1 MGTSVNHP
9 HTSLSSR
16 TFPGNTTALVY
27 AGGLARRM
35 GGANKAF
42 VPVFGKPMI
51 EHVVERLRAIG
62 VARIVVSANR
72 DAERFEALGVT
83 VLPDLR
89 KDFPGALA
97 ALEALAQSELEPTE
111 RVFTCPC
118 DAPFFP
124 ETLPLELDEAARRAG
139 ASGAFPR
146 DAQGRAQSAF
156 ALFSWSVL
164 SDAGAFLD
172 EGGHRLGEFLR
183 CSGLTELPYE
193 GDERR
198 LANLNSLEAVRAA
211 EADPAFDLWMRP

>member
-72 DAERFEALGVT
+72 NAERFEA
-83 VLPDLR
+83 
-89 KDFPGALA
+89 
-97 ALEALAQSELEPTE
+97 
-111 RVFTCPC
+111 
-118 DAPFFP
+118 
-124 ETLPLELDEAARRAG
+124 
-139 ASGAFPR
+139 
-146 DAQGRAQSAF
+146 
-156 ALFSWSVL
+156 
-164 SDAGAFLD
+164 
-172 EGGHRLGEFLR
+172 
-183 CSGLTELPYE
+183 
-193 GDERR
+193 
-198 LANLNSLEAVRAA
+198 
-211 EADPAFDLWMRP
+211 

>member
-1 MGTSVNHP
+1 MNFP
-9 HTSLSSR
+9 LSSN

-27 AGGLARRM
+27 AGGRASRM
-35 GGANKAF
+35 GGVNKAF

-51 EHVVERLRAIG
+51 EHVLVRLRAIG

-83 VLPDLR
+83 VLPDVR

-97 ALEALAQSELEPTE
+97 ALEALALSELPPTE

-124 ETLPLELDEAARRAG
+124 ETLPFELERAARREAVP
-139 ASGAFPR
+139 GAFPW
-146 DAQGRAQSAF
+146 DAQGRPQSAF

-164 SDAGAFLD
+164 SGARGFLD

-183 CSGLTELPYE
+183 RSGLTAIPYA

-198 LANLNSLEAVRAA
+198 LANFNSPEDVCAA
-211 EADPAFDLWMRP
+211 EADSAFALWKLP